1 MIVMSRRVV
10 HLLIAISLLACLLC
24 PFVEI
29 VVHSND
35 NIFNEG
41 YDTESAVA
49 LLLLVLELVLLLP
62 RFLVLLLPNIL
73 KKEQFLTSDR
83 RSGSSPHFNILLPE
97 LYLPLPL
104 RI

>member
-29 VVHSND
+29 AVHSND
-35 NIFNEG
+35 NIFNDG

-49 LLLLVLELVLLLP
+49 FLLLVMELVLVLP
-62 RFLVLLLPNIL
+62 SFLVLLLPSIL
-73 KKEQFLTSDR
+73 KKEQYLTSAR
-83 RSGSSPHFNILLPE
+83 RLGSSPHVAILLPE
-97 LYLPLPL
+97 LSLPLPL